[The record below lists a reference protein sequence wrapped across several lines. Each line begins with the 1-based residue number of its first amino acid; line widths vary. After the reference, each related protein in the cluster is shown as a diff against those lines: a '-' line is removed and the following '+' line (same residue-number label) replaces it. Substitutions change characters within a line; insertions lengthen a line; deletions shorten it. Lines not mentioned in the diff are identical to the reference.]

1 MEHSD
6 RLPRKLAAI
15 LYADVAGYS
24 RLTGDDEDATHR
36 TLSEYLD
43 LISSSVESHRG
54 RIMHYAGDAVLAMF
68 NAVTDALA
76 CASAIQEDLKTRSE
90 GSPEGRRLKFRIGL
104 NLGDV
109 IEDRGDIYGDG
120 VNIAARLESLAEPGG
135 ICISGTVYDA
145 IGNKLPIQYEFMG
158 EQQVKNI
165 EKPVRAYRVL
175 QDTNEDMEAV
185 SSGPLT
191 LESPD
196 KPSIAVLPFTNMSG
210 DPEQEYFSDGITE
223 DIITELS
230 RFPTLF
236 VIARH
241 SSFAFRAQTFDVKEI
256 GGKLGVRYIVEGSV
270 RTAGDRM
277 RITAQLIDVET
288 GNHIWAERYDRA
300 IEDIFDVQDEVTSA
314 IVATLPGQIE
324 KSVIER
330 AGRKR
335 TESMTAYDCLLR
347 GNKHFHRLTHEG
359 LLEARRLYQKAIEL
373 DPQFA
378 QAISRL
384 AATDNLSTSLGWE
397 SEDSRPDT
405 METVQRALALDSNDN
420 WSRLTLGWTLLRKQR
435 FDESEEQFEKALAL
449 NPGDAD
455 CVAWAALASV
465 VLGRADEAFEL
476 INKAMRLNPL
486 HQNYYH
492 MVSGHAAYFTG
503 RYDDA
508 VRGFKQG
515 SEFGIWH
522 HANLAAAY
530 GQMGRVEEAR
540 IEAAMFV
547 EERRRHLESNG
558 IPLPASELELV
569 APRMVRFRRQVDRER
584 YLGGLR
590 KAGLAG

>member
-1 MEHSD
+1 
-6 RLPRKLAAI
+6 
-15 LYADVAGYS
+15 
-24 RLTGDDEDATHR
+24 
-36 TLSEYLD
+36 
-43 LISSSVESHRG
+43 
-54 RIMHYAGDAVLAMF
+54 
-68 NAVTDALA
+68 
-76 CASAIQEDLKTRSE
+76 
-90 GSPEGRRLKFRIGL
+90 
-104 NLGDV
+104 
-109 IEDRGDIYGDG
+109 
-120 VNIAARLESLAEPGG
+120 
-135 ICISGTVYDA
+135 
-145 IGNKLPIQYEFMG
+145 
-158 EQQVKNI
+158 
-165 EKPVRAYRVL
+165 
-175 QDTNEDMEAV
+175 
-185 SSGPLT
+185 

-241 SSFAFRAQTFDVKEI
+241 SSFAFRAQTFDVREI